1 MEIDGSLAIKVE
13 TESGRTHARVRAAEL
28 RELVTRIGR
37 AGDRFLV
44 VQRIPDIPDVFA
56 QVWHE
61 AGGEYRLEHRA
72 AADAF
77 FGAGLGD
84 PGRVADLLTGWARRE
99 PGWDEGVA
107 WEPVDLGPEEDV
119 PELPEE
125 VRQEVEPLLRKLLRC
140 GYDGRGTLAEAARD
154 YRDPDAAD
162 GALPVSGAQA
172 RRLVDRLWLERL
184 AEQETWGAE
193 TTDPERLT
201 RVFRALDA
209 AGITARENFACCRGC
224 GTAEIGAERE
234 GARGFVF
241 FHRQSTE
248 AAAEG
253 YGLVL
258 HYGSF
263 EGSDGSEETTTAVGH
278 EVVAAF
284 AGSGLSTEWDGDPGR
299 AIAVTPLNWRKR
311 LEG

>member
-1 MEIDGSLAIKVE
+1 MEIDGVLAIRVE
-13 TESGRTHARVRAAEL
+13 TENWQKHARIGAAEL
-28 RELVTRIGR
+28 RELVTRIGH

-61 AGGEYRLEHRA
+61 EGGEYRLEYRA

-77 FGAGLGD
+77 FGTDLDD
-84 PGRVADLLTGWARRE
+84 PHRAADLLTGWARQE
-99 PGWDEGVA
+99 PGWDAGVA
-107 WEPVDLGPEEDV
+107 WEPIAVPPQEGVPDLPD
-119 PELPEE
+119 E
-125 VRQEVEPLLRKLLRC
+125 VREQVERRVREQLRC
-140 GYDGRGTLAEAARD
+140 GYDSRGTLSEIAED
-154 YRDPDAAD
+154 YLVGGEYGER
-162 GALPVSGAQA
+162 PVSPAQA
-172 RRLVDRLWLERL
+172 RQLVDRLRLERL
-184 AEQETWGAE
+184 AEQESWGGD
-193 TTDPERLT
+193 TTDPDRLT
-201 RVFRALDA
+201 RVFEVLDA
-209 AGITARENFACCRGC
+209 AGVTARENFACCRGC

-253 YGLVL
+253 HGLML
-258 HYGSF
+258 HYGGF
-263 EGSDGSEETTTAVGH
+263 DGSEETTTAVGH

-284 AGSGLSTEWDGDPGR
+284 TGSGLSTEWNGDPGR

>member
-1 MEIDGSLAIKVE
+1 MEIDGDLAIRVE
-13 TESGRTHARVRAAEL
+13 TENWQTHARIRAAEL
-28 RELVTRIGR
+28 RELVTRIGH
-37 AGDRFLV
+37 ADDRFLV

-61 AGGEYRLEHRA
+61 EGGEYRLEHRA

-77 FGAGLGD
+77 FGTDLDD
-84 PGRVADLLTGWARRE
+84 PHRVADLLTGWARRE
-99 PGWDEGVA
+99 PGWDAGVA
-107 WEPVDLGPEEDV
+107 WEPIDLGPEKDV
-119 PELPEE
+119 PELPDGI
-125 VRQEVEPLLRKLLRC
+125 RQQVERLIRERLRC
-140 GYDGRGTLAEAARD
+140 GYDSRKTLVEIAEE
-154 YRDPDAAD
+154 YRDPDAD
-162 GALPVSGAQA
+162 DERPVSRAQA
-172 RRLVDRLWLERL
+172 WQLVDRLWLERL
-184 AEQETWGAE
+184 AEQETWGE
-193 TTDPERLT
+193 EITDPDRLT

-209 AGITARENFACCRGC
+209 AGVTARENFACCRGC

-253 YGLVL
+253 YGLML
-258 HYGSF
+258 HYGGF
-263 EGSDGSEETTTAVGH
+263 DGSEETTTAVGH

-284 AGSGLSTEWDGDPGR
+284 AGSGLSTEWNGDPGR
-299 AIAVTPLNWRKR
+299 AIEVSPLNWRKR

>member
-1 MEIDGSLAIKVE
+1 MEIDGDLAIKVR
-13 TESGRTHARVRAAEL
+13 TENGRTHTRIRAARL
-28 RELVTRIGR
+28 RELVTRIGG
-37 AGDRFLV
+37 ADDHFLV
-44 VQRIPDIPDVFA
+44 VQRIPDLPDVFA

-61 AGGEYRLEHRA
+61 EGGEYRLEYRA

-77 FGAGLGD
+77 FGTDLED
-84 PGRVADLLTGWARRE
+84 PHRVADLMTGWARQE
-99 PGWDEGVA
+99 AGWDAGVA
-107 WEPVDLGPEEDV
+107 WEPIGLGPEEDV
-119 PELPEE
+119 AELPDG
-125 VRQEVEPLLRKLLRC
+125 VRQQVERRVREQLRC
-140 GYDGRGTLAEAARD
+140 GYDSRRTLSEIAEDHLVGGEYGER
-154 YRDPDAAD
+154 
-162 GALPVSGAQA
+162 PVSPAQA

-184 AEQETWGAE
+184 AEQESWGGD
-193 TTDPERLT
+193 TTDPDRLT
-201 RVFRALDA
+201 RVFEALDS
-209 AGITARENFACCRGC
+209 AGVTARENFACCRGC

-253 YGLVL
+253 HGLML
-258 HYGSF
+258 HYGGF
-263 EGSDGSEETTTAVGH
+263 DGSEETTTAVGH

-299 AIAVTPLNWRKR
+299 AIAVAPLNWRKR

>member
-1 MEIDGSLAIKVE
+1 MEIDGDLAIRVE
-13 TESGRTHARVRAAEL
+13 TENWQTHTRIRAAEL
-28 RELVTRIGR
+28 RELVLRIGQ

-44 VQRIPDIPDVFA
+44 VQRIPDVPDVFA

-61 AGGEYRLEHRA
+61 EGGGYRLEHRS

-77 FGAGLGD
+77 SGTDLDD
-84 PGRVADLLTGWARRE
+84 PHRVVALLTGWARQE
-99 PGWDEGVA
+99 PGWDAGVA
-107 WEPVDLGPEEDV
+107 WEPIP
-119 PELPEE
+119 LPPHEE
-125 VRQEVEPLLRKLLRC
+125 VPDLPDEVREQVERRVRELLRC
-140 GYDGRGTLAEAARD
+140 GYDSRRTLSEIAEDYLVGGEYGAR
-154 YRDPDAAD
+154 
-162 GALPVSGAQA
+162 PVSPAQA
-172 RRLVDRLWLERL
+172 RQLVDRLWLERL
-184 AEQETWGAE
+184 AEQESWGEE
-193 TTDPERLT
+193 TTDPDRLT

-209 AGITARENFACCRGC
+209 AGVTARENFTCCRGC

-253 YGLVL
+253 HGLML
-258 HYGSF
+258 HYGGF
-263 EGSDGSEETTTAVGH
+263 DGSEETTTAVGH

-284 AGSGLSTEWDGDPGR
+284 AGSGLRTEWDGDPGR
-299 AIAVTPLNWRKR
+299 AITVAPLDWRRR

>member
-1 MEIDGSLAIKVE
+1 MEIDGDLAIRVE
-13 TESGRTHARVRAAEL
+13 TENWQTHTRIRAERL
-28 RELVTRIGR
+28 RELVTRIGHT
-37 AGDRFLV
+37 GDRFLV
-44 VQRIPDIPDVFA
+44 IQRIPDIPDVFA

-61 AGGEYRLEHRA
+61 EGGEYRLEHRS

-77 FGAGLGD
+77 FGADLDD
-84 PGRVADLLTGWARRE
+84 PHRVAWLLTGWARQE
-99 PGWDEGVA
+99 PGWDAGVA
-107 WEPVDLGPEEDV
+107 WEPIPV
-119 PELPEE
+119 PPPEE
-125 VRQEVEPLLRKLLRC
+125 VPDLPDEVRERVERRVREQLRC
-140 GYDGRGTLAEAARD
+140 GYDSRGTLTEIAEDHLVGGEYGER
-154 YRDPDAAD
+154 
-162 GALPVSGAQA
+162 PVSRAQA

-184 AEQETWGAE
+184 AEQESWGEE
-193 TTDPERLT
+193 TTDPDRLT

-209 AGITARENFACCRGC
+209 AGVTARENFACCRSC

-253 YGLVL
+253 HGLML
-258 HYGSF
+258 HYGGF
-263 EGSDGSEETTTAVGH
+263 DGSPETTTAVGH

-284 AGSGLSTEWDGDPGR
+284 AGSGLPTEWDGDPGR
-299 AIAVTPLNWRKR
+299 AIAVAPLNWRKR

>member
-1 MEIDGSLAIKVE
+1 MEIDGDLAIRVE
-13 TESGRTHARVRAAEL
+13 TENWQTHTRIRAAEL
-28 RELVTRIGR
+28 RELVLRIGR

-44 VQRIPDIPDVFA
+44 VQRIPDVPDVFA

-61 AGGEYRLEHRA
+61 ESGGYRLEHRS

-77 FGAGLGD
+77 SGTDLDD
-84 PGRVADLLTGWARRE
+84 PNRVVALLTGWARQE
-99 PGWDEGVA
+99 PGWDAGVA
-107 WEPVDLGPEEDV
+107 WEPIP
-119 PELPEE
+119 LPPHEE
-125 VRQEVEPLLRKLLRC
+125 VPDLPDEVREQVERRVRELLRC
-140 GYDGRGTLAEAARD
+140 GYDSRRTLSEIAEDYLVGGEYGAR
-154 YRDPDAAD
+154 
-162 GALPVSGAQA
+162 PVSPAQA
-172 RRLVDRLWLERL
+172 RQLVDRLWLERL
-184 AEQETWGAE
+184 AEQESWGEE
-193 TTDPERLT
+193 TTDPDRLT

-209 AGITARENFACCRGC
+209 AGVTARENFTCCRGC

-253 YGLVL
+253 HGLML
-258 HYGSF
+258 HYGGF
-263 EGSDGSEETTTAVGH
+263 DGSEETTTAVGH

-284 AGSGLSTEWDGDPGR
+284 AGSGLRTEWDGDPGR
-299 AIAVTPLNWRKR
+299 AITVAPLDWRRR

>member
-1 MEIDGSLAIKVE
+1 MEIDGGLAIRVE
-13 TESGRTHARVRAAEL
+13 TENRQTHTRVRAAEL
-28 RELVTRIGR
+28 RELVARIGG

-61 AGGEYRLEHRA
+61 EGGEHRLEHRA

-77 FGAGLGD
+77 FGADLDD
-84 PGRVADLLTGWARRE
+84 PHRVAGLLTGWARQE
-99 PGWDEGVA
+99 PGWDADVA
-107 WEPVDLGPEEDV
+107 WEPIDLGPEKDV
-119 PELPEE
+119 PELPDE
-125 VRQEVEPLLRKLLRC
+125 VRRQVERLVRERLRC
-140 GYDGRGTLAEAARD
+140 GYDSRKALVEMAED
-154 YRDPDAAD
+154 HRDPDAD
-162 GALPVSGAQA
+162 DERPVSRAQA
-172 RRLVDRLWLERL
+172 WQLVDRLWLERL
-184 AEQETWGAE
+184 AEQETWGGE
-193 TTDPERLT
+193 TTDPDRLT
-201 RVFRALDA
+201 RVFEALDA
-209 AGITARENFACCRGC
+209 TGVTAREDFACCRGC

-253 YGLVL
+253 HGLML
-258 HYGSF
+258 HYGGF
-263 EGSDGSEETTTAVGH
+263 DGSEETTTAVGH

-299 AIAVTPLNWRKR
+299 AVAVTPLNWRKR

>member
-1 MEIDGSLAIKVE
+1 MEIDGVLALRVE
-13 TESGRTHARVRAAEL
+13 TENGHTHTRPRAAEL
-28 RELVTRIGR
+28 RELVARIGH

-61 AGGEYRLEHRA
+61 EGGQYRLEHRA

-77 FGAGLGD
+77 FGADLD
-84 PGRVADLLTGWARRE
+84 DHDRVAGLLTGWARQE
-99 PGWDEGVA
+99 PGWDAGVA
-107 WEPVDLGPEEDV
+107 WEPIDLGPREDV
-119 PELPEE
+119 PELPDE
-125 VRQEVEPLLRKLLRC
+125 VRRQIERLIRERLRC
-140 GYDGRGTLAEAARD
+140 GYDGRKALVEIAEDHLVGGEYGER
-154 YRDPDAAD
+154 
-162 GALPVSGAQA
+162 PVSRAQA
-172 RRLVDRLWLERL
+172 WRLVDRLWLERL
-184 AEQETWGAE
+184 AEQETWGEE
-193 TTDPERLT
+193 TTDPDRLT

-209 AGITARENFACCRGC
+209 AGVTARENFTCCRGC
-224 GTAEIGAERE
+224 GTAEIAAERE

-253 YGLVL
+253 HGLML
-258 HYGSF
+258 HYGGF
-263 EGSDGSEETTTAVGH
+263 DGSQETTAAVGH

-299 AIAVTPLNWRKR
+299 AIAVDPLNWRKR

>member
-1 MEIDGSLAIKVE
+1 MEIDGDLAIRVE
-13 TESGRTHARVRAAEL
+13 TENQQTHARIRAAEL
-28 RELVTRIGR
+28 RELVARIGR

-61 AGGEYRLEHRA
+61 EGGEYRLEYRA

-77 FGAGLGD
+77 FGTDLGD
-84 PGRVADLLTGWARRE
+84 PHRVADLLTGWARQE
-99 PGWDEGVA
+99 PGWDAGVA
-107 WEPVDLGPEEDV
+107 WEPIDLGPDKDV
-119 PELPEE
+119 PELPDG
-125 VRQEVEPLLRKLLRC
+125 VRQQVERLIRERLRC
-140 GYDGRGTLAEAARD
+140 GYDSRKTLVGIAEE
-154 YRDPDAAD
+154 YRDPDAD
-162 GALPVSGAQA
+162 DERPVSRAQA
-172 RRLVDRLWLERL
+172 WQLVDRLWLERL
-184 AEQETWGAE
+184 AEQETWGEE
-193 TTDPERLT
+193 TTDPDRLT
-201 RVFRALDA
+201 RVFRTLDA
-209 AGITARENFACCRGC
+209 SGVTARENFACCRGC

-253 YGLVL
+253 YGLML
-258 HYGSF
+258 HYGGF
-263 EGSDGSEETTTAVGH
+263 DGSEETTTAVGH

-284 AGSGLSTEWDGDPGR
+284 AGSGLSTEWNGDPGR
-299 AIAVTPLNWRKR
+299 AIEVSPLNWRKR